1 MYSYTDNAVPE
12 KKNKTVLFPKAS
24 EAIKYYRINVTKEE
38 KDLYTEDCKTLMKE
52 TENTNKLKNNPNA

>member
-1 MYSYTDNAVPE
+1 MQYL
-12 KKNKTVLFPKAS
+12 KKNKTVLFPEAS

-38 KDLYTEDCKTLMKE
+38 KDLYPEDCKTLMKE